1 MDTVHI
7 AILGVGVGL
16 VLGGAR
22 LLWCGHR
29 AHPSADRRRSERR
42 MTRRGPGR
50 RAK

>member
-1 MDTVHI
+1 MDTAHI
-7 AILGVGVGL
+7 AILAAGVVL

-29 AHPSADRRRSERR
+29 AHPQANRRREERR

-50 RAK
+50 RLA

>member
-1 MDTVHI
+1 MNPIHLAMI
-7 AILGVGVGL
+7 AAGLCL

-22 LLWCGHR
+22 MMYCGHR
-29 AHPSADRRRSERR
+29 HHRPERRQAERR

>member
-1 MDTVHI
+1 MNAANI
-7 AILGVGVGL
+7 AVFVAGVAL

-29 AHPSADRRRSERR
+29 HHPHADRRRGERR

-50 RAK
+50 RLE